1 MQEHTFPGLVGS
13 LHYVNA
19 PADASARILA
29 LINKLVLKVQALIG
43 SQAYLTLTRLRRYAW
58 AHDLLWHVLDWPRS
72 VADRPCINRVHTQI
86 PQYHKHLRHVEPLP
100 NLLGLMDAQATLDR
114 LRRNVSLLAELVHVV
129 GRAAALP
136 AVLRSRALASLE
148 TGLRQRRHQLLLP
161 DGCTPDLPQKRLM
174 MCRHSLSSLQ
184 GQ

>member
-1 MQEHTFPGLVGS
+1 MSGV
-13 LHYVNA
+13 
-19 PADASARILA
+19 R
-29 LINKLVLKVQALIG
+29 VQM
-43 SQAYLTLTRLRRYAW
+43 
-58 AHDLLWHVLDWPRS
+58 
-72 VADRPCINRVHTQI
+72 
-86 PQYHKHLRHVEPLP
+86 PQYHKHLQHVEPLP
-100 NLLGLMDAQATLDR
+100 NLPGLMDAQATLDR